1 MQARFNAAAMAGDLA
16 HHAGFDD
23 APVRAVLA
31 VESGHGRHLPA
42 VQAAQLRIVHV
53 VGLEAQRV
61 RGDRS
66 RQAQALAL
74 VQVHAQRAGAGE
86 EALALPGNGR
96 YDQRLDVIVG
106 VRTRG
111 RPRADTGLHARVL
124 LGGVRCQRQADGG
137 GEQQRTQQV
146 RGQRRHR
153 STTLRGMAAHGE
165 GSTLSEHC
173 ACAIGSPK
181 GKKPTAGTMICTV
194 SATEPLMR
202 ILLVEDDP
210 DLSRALQSGLERQGV
225 VADVVGSL
233 AEAAIALREPVHQL
247 MLLDRQLPDGDGA
260 GFVATARSLRPNLAV
275 IMLTAKGTLSDKVEG
290 LDVGADD
297 YLVKPVAIEELMARI
312 RAVSRRPSAMVTPSL
327 RLGRLEFDFESL
339 QAQVEGQP
347 LALPR
352 RQVLVLQALAMR
364 QGRTVTRSALEAAV
378 YGFDDEIQ
386 SNALDAHISKLRK
399 ALQQAGAGV
408 EIHVIR
414 GVGYLLAEG

>member
-1 MQARFNAAAMAGDLA
+1 
-16 HHAGFDD
+16 
-23 APVRAVLA
+23 
-31 VESGHGRHLPA
+31 
-42 VQAAQLRIVHV
+42 
-53 VGLEAQRV
+53 
-61 RGDRS
+61 
-66 RQAQALAL
+66 
-74 VQVHAQRAGAGE
+74 
-86 EALALPGNGR
+86 
-96 YDQRLDVIVG
+96 
-106 VRTRG
+106 
-111 RPRADTGLHARVL
+111 
-124 LGGVRCQRQADGG
+124 
-137 GEQQRTQQV
+137 
-146 RGQRRHR
+146 
-153 STTLRGMAAHGE
+153 
-165 GSTLSEHC
+165 
-173 ACAIGSPK
+173 
-181 GKKPTAGTMICTV
+181 
-194 SATEPLMR
+194 MR

-233 AEAAIALREPVHQL
+233 AEAALALREPVHQL
-247 MLLDRQLPDGDGA
+247 LLDRQLPDGDGA
-260 GFVATARSLRPNLAV
+260 GFVATARALRPNLAV

-414 GVGYLLAEG
+414 GVGYLLAEA

>member
-1 MQARFNAAAMAGDLA
+1 
-16 HHAGFDD
+16 
-23 APVRAVLA
+23 
-31 VESGHGRHLPA
+31 
-42 VQAAQLRIVHV
+42 
-53 VGLEAQRV
+53 
-61 RGDRS
+61 
-66 RQAQALAL
+66 
-74 VQVHAQRAGAGE
+74 
-86 EALALPGNGR
+86 
-96 YDQRLDVIVG
+96 
-106 VRTRG
+106 
-111 RPRADTGLHARVL
+111 
-124 LGGVRCQRQADGG
+124 
-137 GEQQRTQQV
+137 
-146 RGQRRHR
+146 
-153 STTLRGMAAHGE
+153 
-165 GSTLSEHC
+165 
-173 ACAIGSPK
+173 
-181 GKKPTAGTMICTV
+181 
-194 SATEPLMR
+194 MR

-233 AEAAIALREPVHQL
+233 AEAALALREPVHQL
-247 MLLDRQLPDGDGA
+247 LLLDRQLPDGDGA
-260 GFVATARSLRPNLAV
+260 GFVASARALRPNLAV

-399 ALQQAGAGV
+399 ALQQAGAGGGDPRDPRRRLPAGGGLRWPV
-408 EIHVIR
+408 RSVR
-414 GVGYLLAEG
+414 SPLAWLGACSWRRPSPYCSRWSR

>member
-1 MQARFNAAAMAGDLA
+1 
-16 HHAGFDD
+16 
-23 APVRAVLA
+23 
-31 VESGHGRHLPA
+31 
-42 VQAAQLRIVHV
+42 
-53 VGLEAQRV
+53 
-61 RGDRS
+61 
-66 RQAQALAL
+66 
-74 VQVHAQRAGAGE
+74 
-86 EALALPGNGR
+86 
-96 YDQRLDVIVG
+96 
-106 VRTRG
+106 
-111 RPRADTGLHARVL
+111 
-124 LGGVRCQRQADGG
+124 
-137 GEQQRTQQV
+137 
-146 RGQRRHR
+146 
-153 STTLRGMAAHGE
+153 
-165 GSTLSEHC
+165 
-173 ACAIGSPK
+173 
-181 GKKPTAGTMICTV
+181 
-194 SATEPLMR
+194 MR

-233 AEAAIALREPVHQL
+233 AEAALALREPVHQL
-247 MLLDRQLPDGDGA
+247 LLDRQLPDGDGA
-260 GFVATARSLRPNLAV
+260 GFVATARALRPNIAV

-327 RLGRLEFDFESL
+327 RLGNFEFDFESL
-339 QAQVEGQP
+339 QAQVDGQ
-347 LALPR
+347 LLTLPR

-414 GVGYLLAEG
+414 GVGYLLAEA

>member
-1 MQARFNAAAMAGDLA
+1 
-16 HHAGFDD
+16 
-23 APVRAVLA
+23 
-31 VESGHGRHLPA
+31 
-42 VQAAQLRIVHV
+42 
-53 VGLEAQRV
+53 
-61 RGDRS
+61 
-66 RQAQALAL
+66 
-74 VQVHAQRAGAGE
+74 
-86 EALALPGNGR
+86 
-96 YDQRLDVIVG
+96 
-106 VRTRG
+106 
-111 RPRADTGLHARVL
+111 
-124 LGGVRCQRQADGG
+124 
-137 GEQQRTQQV
+137 
-146 RGQRRHR
+146 
-153 STTLRGMAAHGE
+153 
-165 GSTLSEHC
+165 
-173 ACAIGSPK
+173 
-181 GKKPTAGTMICTV
+181 
-194 SATEPLMR
+194 MR

-225 VADVVGSL
+225 VADVVGNL
-233 AEAAIALREPVHQL
+233 AEAALALREPVHQL
-247 MLLDRQLPDGDGA
+247 MLLDRQLPDGDGVA
-260 GFVATARSLRPNLAV
+260 FVATARALRPNLAV

-327 RLGRLEFDFESL
+327 RLGRLEFDFESF

-414 GVGYLLAEG
+414 GVGYLLAEA